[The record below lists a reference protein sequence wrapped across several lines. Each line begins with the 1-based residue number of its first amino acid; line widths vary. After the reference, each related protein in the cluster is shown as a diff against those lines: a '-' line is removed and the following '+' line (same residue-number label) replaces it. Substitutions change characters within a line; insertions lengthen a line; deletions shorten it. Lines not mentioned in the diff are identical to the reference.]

1 MYILY
6 IFPNSI
12 QECFVTVIF
21 LVKKTYKMLILIFK
35 FASENDI
42 TAYIP
47 EKVSVA
53 DIRMHKNPYTK
64 IEILATS
71 E

>member
-1 MYILY
+1 M
-6 IFPNSI
+6 
-12 QECFVTVIF
+12 
-21 LVKKTYKMLILIFK
+21 LIFK
-35 FASENDI
+35 FASKNDK

>member
-1 MYILY
+1 M
-6 IFPNSI
+6 
-12 QECFVTVIF
+12 
-21 LVKKTYKMLILIFK
+21 LIFK

-53 DIRMHKNPYTK
+53 DIRMHKHPYTK